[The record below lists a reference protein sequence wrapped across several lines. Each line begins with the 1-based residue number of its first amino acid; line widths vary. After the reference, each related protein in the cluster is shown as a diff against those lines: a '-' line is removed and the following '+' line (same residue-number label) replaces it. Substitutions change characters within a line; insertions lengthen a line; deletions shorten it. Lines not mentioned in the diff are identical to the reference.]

1 VIAIAIEIPGDRD
14 AESSNAQKIEWRDT
28 LASAEQQQEMPE
40 EGITITES

>member
-1 VIAIAIEIPGDRD
+1 MGMPKAAKLRGQSDE
-14 AESSNAQKIEWRDT
+14 NA